1 MFLFPVTES
10 EVEKVA
16 KDLKN
21 KLSAGI
27 DYIPDYA
34 VKRCIQVIEK
44 PLTNIYNASLESGIF
59 PNQLKAAQVIPLYKK
74 RG

>member
-27 DYIPDYA
+27 DDIPDYVA
-34 VKRCIQVIEK
+34 KRCI
-44 PLTNIYNASLESGIF
+44 
-59 PNQLKAAQVIPLYKK
+59 
-74 RG
+74 